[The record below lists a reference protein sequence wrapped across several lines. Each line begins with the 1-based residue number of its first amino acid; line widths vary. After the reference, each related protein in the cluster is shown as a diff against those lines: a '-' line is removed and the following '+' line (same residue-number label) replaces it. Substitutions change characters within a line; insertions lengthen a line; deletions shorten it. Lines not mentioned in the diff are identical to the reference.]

1 MHCLKLMVTG
11 VAVAVC
17 MTASVFAFDVKGGT
31 VEAGSAVNV
40 RENAG
45 TEHGVVEKLNPGDR
59 VCVLDQTDGWYK
71 IAFGGEVGY
80 MSTEYVA
87 LQSVMNVEPGG
98 AKVTTDV
105 LNLRAGPSTSEDVVT
120 RLTRGTVTKI
130 IGINNGWFKVTVNGK
145 TGYLHPDYVEIVD
158 SVADSTNAS
167 SAPSSAPTATPTATA
182 TATGSSVRQDVL
194 AYAKT
199 FLGVRYVYGGSTP
212 KGFDCSGYTKYVFSH
227 FNISLQRSSA
237 SQYSTSVA
245 KVKKSELKPGDL
257 VFFGTPSKP
266 SKVGHVGIYMGGN
279 QFIHSS
285 SPGDVVK
292 IDTMSSGYYAKYYIG
307 GGTVLN

>member
-45 TEHGVVEKLNPGDR
+45 TGHAVVEKLNPGDR
-59 VCVLDQTDGWYK
+59 VCVLDATDGWYK

-80 MSTEYVA
+80 MSSEYVA

-105 LNLRAGPSTSEDVVT
+105 LNLRAGPSTSQGVVT

-167 SAPSSAPTATPTATA
+167 SASASAPAAATTS
-182 TATGSSVRQDVL
+182 TGSTVRQDVL
-194 AYAKT
+194 TYAKT

-237 SQYSTSVA
+237 SQYSTSVT

-292 IDTMSSGYYAKYYIG
+292 IDTMSSGYYANYYIG